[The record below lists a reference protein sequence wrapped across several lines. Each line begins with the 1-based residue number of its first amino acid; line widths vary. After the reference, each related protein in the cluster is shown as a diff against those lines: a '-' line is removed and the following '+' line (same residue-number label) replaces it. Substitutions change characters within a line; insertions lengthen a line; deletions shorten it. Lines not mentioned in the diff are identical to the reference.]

1 MHRATLALALLAV
14 TSAASASLRAQS
26 SAAAPVAVGE
36 RVRITT
42 PSQRGP
48 FRYVGGVTEVRA
60 DTLMV
65 QTHDATAPRP
75 VAIADITRLEVSA
88 GTHGN
93 GGRGML
99 YGTVIGAGAGAIFG
113 AAHYRK
119 PDCAGTSFICDTGG
133 RGADAF
139 AGGLVGGVLGLA
151 VGGIWGATHPSER
164 WVPRTLGSAAHV
176 GVIPSVR
183 GATLTLSAR
192 F

>member
-1 MHRATLALALLAV
+1 MHRATLALALLAI
-14 TSAASASLRAQS
+14 TPAASASLRAQS
-26 SAAAPVAVGE
+26 SAPVAVGE

-48 FRYVGGVTEVRA
+48 YRYVGGVAEVRG

-65 QTHDATAPRP
+65 QTGDAAAPRP
-75 VAIADITRLEVSA
+75 VAIADISKLEVSR
-88 GTHGN
+88 GKHGN
-93 GGRGML
+93 GRRGML
-99 YGTVIGAGAGAIFG
+99 YGTLIGAGVGTIAGA
-113 AAHYRK
+113 ASYKK
-119 PDCAGTSFICDTGG
+119 PDCAGSTWFCDTG

-139 AGGLVGGVLGLA
+139 AGGLVGGVIGFA
-151 VGGIWGATHPSER
+151 IGGIWGATHSSER

-176 GVIPSVR
+176 GVIPSMR